1 MLLSMTGFGRT
12 EVNYQ
17 QKTITVE
24 VKSLNSKY
32 LDLKL
37 KTAQCY
43 RVKEL
48 EIRQIITPLVKRGK
62 MEVNIDMVNLGGDD
76 NFAFNRSLFKSY
88 FNELASVREELNIEQ
103 GDIMQ
108 TIIRM
113 PNIVVPNANTLDEKE
128 WEILTQ
134 AIKES
139 IKKLDEYRRVE
150 GEVLEQDF
158 TLRVTTIKDL
168 LDALEP
174 FIEERKKRMRE
185 RLRQNLE
192 EHVVKSAIDENRFEQ
207 ELIYYLEKMD
217 ITEEQ
222 VRLKQHCKYF
232 LENLNNQKSIKGR
245 KLNFISQEMGREIN
259 TIGSKANHSSIQHI
273 VVQMK
278 DELEKIKEQLA
289 NTL

>member
-1 MLLSMTGFGRT
+1 MTGFGRT
-12 EVNYQ
+12 EVTFK

-24 VKSLNSKY
+24 IKSLNSKY

-37 KTAQCY
+37 KLAQRY

-48 EIRQIITPLVKRGK
+48 DIRQIITPTAQRGK
-62 MEVNIDMVNLGGDD
+62 MDVNIDVVNMGAEDD
-76 NFAFNRSLFKSY
+76 FSFNRNLFKSY
-88 FNELASVREELNIEQ
+88 YNELTSISSELGIQN
-103 GDIMQ
+103 GDLLQ

-113 PNIVVPNANTLDEKE
+113 PNIVVPNEASLDDAE
-128 WEILTQ
+128 WNAVKG

-139 IKKLDEYRRVE
+139 IEKLDQYRKTEGAVIEKDFALRVNNISDL
-150 GEVLEQDF
+150 LEQVSPY
-158 TLRVTTIKDL
+158 VT
-168 LDALEP
+168 
-174 FIEERKKRMRE
+174 ERKTQMRE
-185 RLRQNLE
+185 RLRQNFE
-192 EHVVKSAIDENRFEQ
+192 EYVSKGAVDENRFEQ
-207 ELIYYLEKMD
+207 ELLYYLEKMD

-232 LENLNNQKSIKGR
+232 LQELTNKKRVKGR